1 MENIKGEIFQ
11 PFSPKIGKFKLSKDI
26 IEDINSHIE
35 NIIKDEKLSKNL
47 DYGGKLVGQVTQE
60 IQLTEDVLSKGLID
74 QLSKFTQAYIFNS
87 IQKEIRK
94 FNLFE
99 SWVVRQFEGEYNPI
113 HWHGGHISGVAYIK
127 LPEIMKK
134 NKFKNNFDKNG
145 NIAFIYGSRQFLSHS
160 IFTVKPEIGDIYLFP
175 HYMMHTVYPFYGKG
189 ERRSLS
195 FNAFIDEDIYSVY
208 N

>member
-1 MENIKGEIFQ
+1 MLAKA
-11 PFSPKIGKFKLSKDI
+11 
-26 IEDINSHIE
+26 
-35 NIIKDEKLSKNL
+35 
-47 DYGGKLVGQVTQE
+47 V
-60 IQLTEDVLSKGLID
+60 
-74 QLSKFTQAYIFNS
+74 QAYIYNG
-87 IQKEIRK
+87 IKKEITK
-94 FNLFE
+94 FNLIE
-99 SWVVRQFEGEYNPI
+99 TWVVRQFEGEYNPI
-113 HWHGGHISGVAYIK
+113 HWHGGHISGVTYIK
-127 LPEIMKK
+127 LPQIMKN

-175 HYMMHTVYPFYGKG
+175 HYMMHTVYPFYGEG